1 MTNLFP
7 VFYVILFVIV
17 IAIVVLGFRNRNNEE
32 NNEYFTFAS
41 IGIVGRQLQFW
52 LGDSSVPREKD
63 TQE

>member
-17 IAIVVLGFRNRNNEE
+17 IAIVVSGFRNRNNEE
-32 NNEYFTFAS
+32 RKEYFTFAS
-41 IGIVGRQLQFW
+41 IGIVGRPLQFW